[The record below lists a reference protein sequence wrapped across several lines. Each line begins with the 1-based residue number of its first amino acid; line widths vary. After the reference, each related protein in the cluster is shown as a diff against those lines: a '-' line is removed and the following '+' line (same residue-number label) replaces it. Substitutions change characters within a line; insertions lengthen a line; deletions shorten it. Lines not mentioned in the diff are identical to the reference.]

1 MSHGNETNHDTAGIP
16 NGDFDSWYHPGL
28 RKLEL
33 KRESEKGQHLPESA
47 WSISFAPGGKADIKI
62 RN

>member
-1 MSHGNETNHDTAGIP
+1 MSHGNEYNHDKADIP
-16 NGDFDSWYHPGL
+16 IGDFNSWYHLGL

-33 KRESEKGQHLPESA
+33 KRESEKGQHLPKSA
-47 WSISFAPGGKADIKI
+47 WSISSAPGGKADIKI